1 MRHQSSRSAWILVTF
16 LLYLLMAIKDKHCT
30 TILYYFLPTLV
41 EHLGHKC
48 DLPVGNDFSL
58 FFIFVILLS
67 LFSKRFTITPR
78 NPSYLLKNEGEK
90 DENNCTG
97 FHFSVPF
104 FTSSLS
110 AKRKIEHN
118 FWLFIFGL
126 DMQKSWS
133 CNLLL
138 PVTLKRIWRRLH
150 TKRRRIKSFGIG
162 VGSLPD
168 FYDVIVRGPTNVL
181 LCWRRFSKHKNKCGR
196 PCMPTFVGSNRC

>member
-97 FHFSVPF
+97 FHFFSNSVPF
-104 FTSSLS
+104 YFIVCKREKNRILFCTSQSLWLGQ
-110 AKRKIEHN
+110 
-118 FWLFIFGL
+118 FWFQQI
-126 DMQKSWS
+126 WN
-133 CNLLL
+133 NL
-138 PVTLKRIWRRLH
+138 
-150 TKRRRIKSFGIG
+150 
-162 VGSLPD
+162 
-168 FYDVIVRGPTNVL
+168 
-181 LCWRRFSKHKNKCGR
+181 
-196 PCMPTFVGSNRC
+196 

>member
-1 MRHQSSRSAWILVTF
+1 MHCNLDYTWRLKWSSESQSNNSRHQSSRSAWILVTF

-104 FTSSLS
+104 LLLHCLQ
-110 AKRKIEHN
+110 RKIEHN
-118 FWLFIFGL
+118 FWLFISFL
-126 DMQKSWS
+126 DLT
-133 CNLLL
+133 C
-138 PVTLKRIWRRLH
+138 
-150 TKRRRIKSFGIG
+150 
-162 VGSLPD
+162 
-168 FYDVIVRGPTNVL
+168 
-181 LCWRRFSKHKNKCGR
+181 KNPEAIICF
-196 PCMPTFVGSNRC
+196 CL